1 MTSTETVTVVGIDI
15 SAARLEVHW
24 LPQDQSL
31 SFQNTA
37 DGVASLIGSLQS
49 LPPALIVVEASGCLE
64 TTLVAE
70 LAAAQL
76 PVAVINPPQVRDFAR
91 GLGFLAKTDTLDA
104 YVLARFAQAVRPPV
118 RPLPSPE
125 QQLLEELVRRRRQL
139 LAMSTAEGNRLR
151 RTRSAAVRQ
160 SLQASRH
167 WLKQQLKD
175 IDQQI
180 QQLIGD
186 SPTWREKQELLGSVP
201 GVGPALSSTLLAEF
215 PELGKINRRQAA
227 SLAGVAPLNRDSGTL
242 RGKRSIQAG
251 RASLRT
257 TLYMATLAA
266 TRSNPH
272 IRTFYQGLRSR
283 GKPPKLALTATMRK
297 LLIILNAMLKT
308 GTAWKDSL
316 QPVRT

>member
-1 MTSTETVTVVGIDI
+1 
-15 SAARLEVHW
+15 
-24 LPQDQSL
+24 
-31 SFQNTA
+31 
-37 DGVASLIGSLQS
+37 
-49 LPPALIVVEASGCLE
+49 LE
-64 TTLVAE
+64 TALVAE

-76 PVAVINPPQVRDFAR
+76 PVAVINPRQIRDFAR
-91 GLGFLAKTDTLDA
+91 GLGFLAKTDTIDA
-104 YVLARFAQAVRPPV
+104 YVLARFAQAVRPPI

-139 LAMSTAEGNRLR
+139 LAMATAEGNRLR

-266 TRSNPH
+266 TRCNPH

-283 GKPPKLALTATMRK
+283 GKPSKVALTATMRK

-308 GTAWKDSL
+308 GTGWKYSL